1 VARCLIIGCGCRG
14 RSLARELTGRG
25 HAVRGTTRDPSNRA
39 QIEVSGAE
47 ALVADPDRIAT
58 LSAALDHVSI
68 ACVLLGSAAGSFE
81 QLAALHGSRLA
92 MLLQR
97 TLDTTVRGIVY
108 EAAGAVDPG
117 VLRAGAEIVRAVCEE
132 SRIPYELLAADPAD
146 HGAWLAAA
154 TAAVNQLLI

>member
-1 VARCLIIGCGCRG
+1 
-14 RSLARELTGRG
+14 
-25 HAVRGTTRDPSNRA
+25 VRGTTRDPGNRA
-39 QIEVSGAE
+39 QIAASGAE
-47 ALVADPDRIAT
+47 ALVADPDRVAT
-58 LSAALDHVSI
+58 LSGALEHVSI
-68 ACVLLGSAAGSFE
+68 ACVLLGSAVGSFE

-132 SRIPYELLAADPAD
+132 SRIPYALLAADPAD
-146 HGAWLAAA
+146 HGAWLAAT
-154 TAAVNQLLI
+154 TAAVDQLLTSN